1 MGYNNFLF
9 ILSMIMIIL
18 QIMYYINETVVDLSV
33 KHYISAIISIIFILS
48 DLILIFIWFPKSI
61 NKTIYI
67 SYIYTDSFLN
77 KFLLALGLA
86 IMISWSL
93 KLYNSIKEI
102 DRIDNEE
109 E

>member
-86 IMISWSL
+86 TMISWSL

-102 DRIDNEE
+102 DRINNEE